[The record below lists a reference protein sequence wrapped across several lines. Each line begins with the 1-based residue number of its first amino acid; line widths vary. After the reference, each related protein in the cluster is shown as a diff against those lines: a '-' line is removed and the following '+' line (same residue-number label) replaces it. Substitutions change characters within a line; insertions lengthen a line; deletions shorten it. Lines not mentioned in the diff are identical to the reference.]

1 MLGAARYG
9 GFVPAQIL
17 FPNRATRMHQNS
29 YRPPTQFSVFP
40 PVIKNLLI
48 INGLLYLAK
57 VVALGTNG
65 VFLAELLNAMALY
78 PPGAPEVGWTI
89 FGTRAY
95 IPGFWPWQLVTY
107 SFLHGDFTH
116 LLFNMFA
123 LWMFGVQIEN
133 TWGSKRFAIFYFVC
147 VIGAALI
154 QMMVMWGVPI
164 PTLGASG
171 GVFGILLAFGML
183 FPEQPIYLYF
193 LFPIKA
199 KWFVIGFGALELWA
213 AVTGTQ
219 AGVANFAHLGG
230 MLFGF
235 LLIMY
240 WRGKLPIQPERPMR
254 S

>member
-17 FPNRATRMHQNS
+17 LPNHANCMSQYS
-29 YRPPTQFSVFP
+29 FRPVTQFSVFP

-48 INGLLYLAK
+48 INALIFMAQLVYDQVLISWFGLWP
-57 VVALGTNG
+57 LGSPY
-65 VFLAELLNAMALY
+65 VNAH
-78 PPGAPEVGWTI
+78 
-89 FGTRAY
+89 
-95 IPGFWPWQLVTY
+95 FWPWQLVTY
-107 SFLHGDFTH
+107 GFLHGDMMH
-116 LLFNMFA
+116 ILFNMFA

-133 TWGSKRFAIFYFVC
+133 TWGSKRFSIYYFAC
-147 VIGAALI
+147 LIGAGLI
-154 QMMVMWGVPI
+154 QLVVATLAVKNGSI
-164 PTLGASG
+164 YPTIGASG

-183 FPEQPIYLYF
+183 FPNQIIMLIFPPI
-193 LFPIKA
+193 PMKA
-199 KWFVIGFGALELWA
+199 KYFVIIFGGLELFF
-213 AVTGTQ
+213 AVSGTQ

-235 LLIMY
+235 LMIMY

>member
-1 MLGAARYG
+1 
-9 GFVPAQIL
+9 
-17 FPNRATRMHQNS
+17 
-29 YRPPTQFSVFP
+29 
-40 PVIKNLLI
+40 
-48 INGLLYLAK
+48 
-57 VVALGTNG
+57 
-65 VFLAELLNAMALY
+65 
-78 PPGAPEVGWTI
+78 
-89 FGTRAY
+89 
-95 IPGFWPWQLVTY
+95 
-107 SFLHGDFTH
+107 
-116 LLFNMFA
+116 MFA

-133 TWGSKRFAIFYFVC
+133 TWGSKRFAIFYFAC